1 MTEPNT
7 PGGAGLPDGSIP
19 APASPPDAQPADPG
33 AADPSWA
40 APPEPPAA
48 EPPAAEAASAPEATT
63 PLEGSPGYGL
73 PIGMAD
79 DPATSPG
86 PAASDPAAAAWGD
99 PSGYQAGA
107 PAASDPA
114 AASGDLG
121 GDMGGAPTGAAA
133 GDLGGYQPGAP
144 AGDPGAYQGAIP
156 GAGDSSTGWT
166 PGDVAGG
173 GMAAA
178 SAAPPA
184 KKGRLFQ
191 VLGIV
196 VLIVLVV
203 GAVAYFT
210 RGGQKSASDL
220 TVGDCFEVPSA
231 STNIDSVK
239 SGPCTASHTGEIFFI
254 ANYPDAAAYPADA
267 DFEQFAENQCNPVYT
282 TYVGASL
289 ESTPDLTVGFFYPQ
303 SDGWASGDRVVKCY
317 VTRVDGGALTK
328 SLKGS
333 GGN

>member
-7 PGGAGLPDGSIP
+7 PGGAGLPDRPIP
-19 APASPPDAQPADPG
+19 APASPQDAQPMDPRS
-33 AADPSWA
+33 ADPSWA
-40 APPEPPAA
+40 APA
-48 EPPAAEAASAPEATT
+48 EPPAAEAGSALEATT

-79 DPATSPG
+79 DPATSPD
-86 PAASDPAAAAWGD
+86 PAASDPAAAGAGD
-99 PSGYQAGA
+99 Q
-107 PAASDPA
+107 
-114 AASGDLG
+114 SGDL
-121 GDMGGAPTGAAA
+121 AAVPDA
-133 GDLGGYQPGAP
+133 ASGDLGGYQPGAP

-156 GAGDSSTGWT
+156 GATDPSTGWT
-166 PGDVAGG
+166 PGAVAGG
-173 GMAAA
+173 GIAAA
-178 SAAPPA
+178 GAAPPA
-184 KKGRLFQ
+184 KKGRLIR

-196 VLIVLVV
+196 VLIALVV
-203 GAVAYFT
+203 GGVAYFAK
-210 RGGQKSASDL
+210 GGQKSASDL
-220 TVGDCFEVPSA
+220 TVGDCFEVPSS

-239 SGPCTASHTGEIFFI
+239 NGPCTEIHTGEIFFI

>member
-7 PGGAGLPDGSIP
+7 PGGAGLPDGPSP
-19 APASPPDAQPADPG
+19 APATPPDAQPPDPS
-33 AADPSWA
+33 AVDPSWA
-40 APPEPPAA
+40 APTDPPAA
-48 EPPAAEAASAPEATT
+48 DAASAPEATP

-86 PAASDPAAAAWGD
+86 PAMSDPAMSDPAPAASGD
-99 PSGYQAGA
+99 PSGYQPGP

-114 AASGDLG
+114 AA
-121 GDMGGAPTGAAA
+121 T
-133 GDLGGYQPGAP
+133 GDLGGYQAGAP
-144 AGDPGAYQGAIP
+144 AGDPGSYQGAIP
-156 GAGDSSTGWT
+156 GAGDPAGSWT
-166 PGDVAGG
+166 PGAVGAG

-178 SAAPPA
+178 STAAPP
-184 KKGRLFQ
+184 KKRGLIR
-191 VLGIV
+191 VVAIV
-196 VLIVLVV
+196 ALIVIVV
-203 GAVAYFT
+203 GAVVYFT
-210 RGGQKSASDL
+210 RGQKSASDL

-239 SGPCTASHTGEIFFI
+239 SGPCTDSHTGEIFFI
-254 ANYPDAAAYPADA
+254 ANYPDASAYPSDS
-267 DFEQFAENQCNPVYT
+267 DFEQFAEDQCNPVYT

-289 ESTPDLTVGFFYPQ
+289 DSTPDLTVGFFYPQ
-303 SDGWASGDRVVKCY
+303 EDGWSSGDRVVKCY
-317 VTRVDGGALTK
+317 VTRQDGGALTK